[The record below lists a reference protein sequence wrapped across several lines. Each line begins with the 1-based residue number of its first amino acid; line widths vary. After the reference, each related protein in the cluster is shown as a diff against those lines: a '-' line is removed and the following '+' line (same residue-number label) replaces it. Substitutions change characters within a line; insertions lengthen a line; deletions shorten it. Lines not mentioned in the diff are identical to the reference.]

1 MVEHKEDKLL
11 ACGKFISNK
20 EWLSWEALKLA
31 LDVSE
36 LTRSVENLKYS
47 WDNLQSNNERIMA
60 RLDMVYVFNDFQGEQ
75 SSNISLYAMKGNG
88 V

>member
-11 ACGKFISNK
+11 ACGKIISNK
-20 EWLSWEALKLA
+20 EWLSWKALKLA
-31 LDVSE
+31 LDVSQPI
-36 LTRSVENLKYS
+36 RSMENVKYS
-47 WDNLQSNNERIMA
+47 WDNLQSDNERIMA
-60 RLDMVYVFNDFQGEQ
+60 RLDKVYVFNYFQGEQ

>member
-11 ACGKFISNK
+11 ACGKIISNK
-20 EWLSWEALKLA
+20 KWLSWEALKLA

-36 LTRSVENLKYS
+36 LTKSVENFKYS
-47 WDNLQSNNERIMA
+47 WDNLQSDNERIMA
-60 RLDMVYVFNDFQGEQ
+60 RLDMVYDSNYFQGEQ
-75 SSNISLYAMKGNG
+75 SSNISSYAMKGNG